1 MTPTTPPPDDSLREH
16 AYDGIREF
24 DKRLPNWWL
33 FTLYITIVFSI
44 AYWAV
49 TRQFGPPRSDHARI
63 DEALARIEA
72 VKLATASASKLDD
85 ATLWKMGT
93 NPFFV
98 EAGRLTFTS
107 TCVSCHKESLRGVD
121 EGGIGANLRDQ
132 SWIHGGQPTDILH
145 TITNGVPLKGMP
157 TWGPVLG
164 QNKITEVVAYILSYH
179 HEGEPGMGPPAAGK

>member
-1 MTPTTPPPDDSLREH
+1 MTPTLPPPDDSLREH

-33 FTLYITIVFSI
+33 FTLYITIVFTI

-49 TRQFGPPRSDHARI
+49 TRQFGPAQSDHAGI
-63 DEALARIEA
+63 DSDLQRIEA
-72 VKLATASASKLDD
+72 AKLAAASATKLDD
-85 ATLWKMGT
+85 ATLWKMST
-93 NPFFV
+93 NPIFV
-98 EAGRLTFTS
+98 EAGHATFTS

-145 TITNGVPLKGMP
+145 TVTNGVPLKGMP
-157 TWGPVLG
+157 TWGPILG
-164 QNKITEVVAYILSYH
+164 QKKITEVVAYILSYH
-179 HEGEPGMGPPAAGK
+179 REGEPGMGPPGTGK